1 MEKLVVKAERVKKDG
16 DRGVFAFVRDTEDW
30 SLQRVFLEAD
40 QNSHPWEYEWEFL
53 KNEKN
58 IFDSTIRVVAG
69 KQGVPLELEIEVP
82 ISYWELCGKLITVFF
97 FVETGKDRI
106 VSPTGIAFRLPP
118 DLISDGERRIRQLGL
133 DFFYDMVLQVGNPY
147 SPQYAELVWT
157 SFVKNRYR
165 QES

>member
-1 MEKLVVKAERVKKDG
+1 MKKLVVKAERVKKDG
-16 DRGVFAFVRDTEDW
+16 DKGVFAFVRDTENW
-30 SLQRVFLEAD
+30 SLQKVFLEAD
-40 QNSHPWEYEWEFL
+40 QNNQPWEYAWKF
-53 KNEKN
+53 KRNEKN
-58 IFDSTIRVVAG
+58 IFDSTMLIVIG
-69 KQGVPLELEIEVP
+69 KEGFSLELHLEFPV
-82 ISYWELCGKLITVFF
+82 SYWELCGKLITVFF

-165 QES
+165 WES